1 MPPSL
6 WNVLNEISQ
15 VVQKNH
21 KITFDQKRKNI
32 RNKEQ
37 YEETT

>member
-6 WNVLNEISQ
+6 WNVLIEISQ
-15 VVQKNH
+15 VQKNR

>member
-15 VVQKNH
+15 VQKNR
-21 KITFDQKRKNI
+21 KITFDQKRKKYLKQRAI
-32 RNKEQ
+32 
-37 YEETT
+37 

>member
-15 VVQKNH
+15 VQKNR
-21 KITFDQKRKNI
+21 KITFDQKKKKYQKQRAI
-32 RNKEQ
+32 
-37 YEETT
+37 

>member
-15 VVQKNH
+15 VQKNR